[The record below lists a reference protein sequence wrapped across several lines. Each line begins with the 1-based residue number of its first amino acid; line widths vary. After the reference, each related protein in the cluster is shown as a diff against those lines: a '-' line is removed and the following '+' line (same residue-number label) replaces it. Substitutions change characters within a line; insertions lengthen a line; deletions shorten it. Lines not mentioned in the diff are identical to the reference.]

1 VVIVGNPKGFE
12 QTATDGIIS
21 AIREL
26 PQLRRGKVI
35 QITAP
40 ISHGSSG
47 SPVVNMKGEVV
58 GIVSLY
64 FPGGQN
70 LNFAVS
76 AQGVPG
82 LKPGPGQ
89 TMEERAALWLKEAQD
104 LVKEGR
110 GYLEG
115 KDHAKALK
123 TLQLAAKTKP
133 DLAEARYYLGLAYLK
148 AGQQED
154 ATKELSRLKGLD
166 AKLAADLQA
175 AFQTAAKSPADML
188 PDIIRRIKPAVVMVI
203 TFDAHGK
210 KTGFGSGFFI
220 NKEGHFITNHHVLEG
235 FHHAEV
241 KTAKGDR
248 FPVTRILDEDKKGDL
263 ALGAVKLA
271 EGVSVPFLTV
281 SELLPE
287 VGERIIAVGN
297 PEGFELTSSDGI
309 VSALRHFENVGTV
322 IQMTAAISPGS
333 SGGPVANLKGQV
345 IGVSTFFW
353 TQGQN
358 LNFAVPGKRVR
369 SLFKH

>member
-1 VVIVGNPKGFE
+1 
-12 QTATDGIIS
+12 
-21 AIREL
+21 
-26 PQLRRGKVI
+26 
-35 QITAP
+35 
-40 ISHGSSG
+40 
-47 SPVVNMKGEVV
+47 V

-82 LKPGPGQ
+82 LRTGPGQ
-89 TMEERAALWLKEAQD
+89 TLEERAALWLKEAQD

-110 GYLEG
+110 KHLGD

-123 TLQLAAKTKP
+123 TLQLAVKTKP

-148 AGQQED
+148 AGQQEE
-154 ATKELSRLKGLD
+154 ANKELAWLMGLD
-166 AKLAADLQA
+166 PKLADELKA
-175 AFQTAAKSPADML
+175 AFRTADKSPADML

-220 NKEGHFITNHHVLEG
+220 NKEGHFITNYHVLEG

-248 FPVTRILDEDKKGDL
+248 FSVTRILGEDKKGDL

-358 LNFAVPGKRVR
+358 LNFAVPGQRVR